1 MEASTIF
8 HIYLLQLF
16 IEVILF
22 YYGVT
27 TEPARVRVYNLS
39 GVCIQNLQG
48 SVLVR
53 FWCYYLHE
61 PKLFAIFAPKI
72 SEISVIR
79 SL

>member
-1 MEASTIF
+1 MEAYTIF

-53 FWCYYLHE
+53 F
-61 PKLFAIFAPKI
+61 
-72 SEISVIR
+72 
-79 SL
+79 